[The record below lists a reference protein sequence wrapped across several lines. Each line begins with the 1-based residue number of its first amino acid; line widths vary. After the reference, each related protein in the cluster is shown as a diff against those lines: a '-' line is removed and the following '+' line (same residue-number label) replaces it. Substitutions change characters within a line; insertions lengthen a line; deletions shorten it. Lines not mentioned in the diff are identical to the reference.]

1 MNKTELRNAIDNCDL
16 ELRALMDSVKDTSK
30 EVNLDEVRAKK
41 AELEEK
47 RAKLVKDL
55 AQAEAPADKPESRN
69 ALFDAAEW
77 RKLAT
82 GEVRSLTIG
91 STGAINQIKE
101 LFHQVADND
110 EILSKASFYYG
121 PNAAT
126 NIPVLAPLADPDGYA
141 EGTTNVSVD
150 TDANLG
156 VTSITPKAHVSI
168 LPITAEALNMGTID
182 LEKELP
188 AIFEKAFT
196 KSMHKEMIIG
206 SGANT
211 MEGLFTTGATTSATV
226 TTIKSNATAVKV
238 SDLAALALI
247 CAAKD
252 EEYEIVMNPAVYAG
266 VVADSTSG
274 EDVKIYKE
282 GLIRDKMI
290 EGVKV
295 RLDGKAP
302 TTFGTGKTVVVAA
315 PLSRYAIGVA
325 GQINIDPIKVK
336 GDTNTYFQATMFF
349 NGKQISAKDLVTIAC
364 A

>member
-1 MNKTELRNAIDNCDL
+1 MTKAELMNAIDNCDL
-16 ELRALMDSVKDTSK
+16 ELRTLMDSVKDTSK
-30 EVNLDEVRAKK
+30 EINLEEVRSKK

-47 RAKLVKDL
+47 RASLVKEL
-55 AQAEAPADKPESRN
+55 AQANAPQDKLESRN

-77 RKLAT
+77 RKLAS

-101 LFHQVADND
+101 LFKEVADND
-110 EILSKASFYYG
+110 DILSKASFYYG

-126 NIPVLAPLADPDGYA
+126 NIPVLAPLADPAAYA
-141 EGTTNVSVD
+141 EGVTNVDVD
-150 TDANLG
+150 TDANVA

-168 LPITAEALNMGTID
+168 LPITAEALTMGTID

-188 AIFEKAFT
+188 EIFEKAFA
-196 KSMHKEMIIG
+196 KSMHKEMIVG
-206 SGANT
+206 SGTNT
-211 MEGLFTTGATTSATV
+211 MEGLFQTATGANV
-226 TTIKSNATAVKV
+226 TTIASNAAAV
-238 SDLAALALI
+238 SITQLATLALTV
-247 CAAKD
+247 AAKD
-252 EEYEIVMNPAVYAG
+252 EEYEIVMNPAVYTG
-266 VVADSTSG
+266 IIGDTTSG
-274 EDVKIYKE
+274 KDIEIYKE

-290 EGVKV
+290 EGVRV

-302 TTFGTGKTVVVAA
+302 STFGAGKVVLVAA

-349 NGKQISAKDLVTIAC
+349 NGKQISASDLYAIAGKSS
-364 A
+364 